1 MGVAVRTETALR
13 IHGSADTIFR
23 YAAQVERW
31 PRILPHYR
39 DVRVLGADGPA
50 RLVEMKARRGWIPL
64 WWCARQ
70 TLLPEARR
78 IRFTHVRGITRG
90 MEVEWRLDPAEG
102 GEVAV
107 SIVHDLRLR
116 WPLIGAIVARAIIGP
131 MFVEPTARA
140 TLGHIKRL
148 VEAETAPAEP
158 FGRKGAGGRRQAE
171 GPRQEE
177 TPALGGAQ

>member
-1 MGVAVRTETALR
+1 MGVGVHTETAVR
-13 IHGSADTIFR
+13 IRGPADTIYR

-39 DVRVLGADGPA
+39 DVRVLAADGPA

-90 MEVEWRLDPAEG
+90 MEVEWRLDPVDR

-116 WPLIGAIVARAIIGP
+116 WPLIGPMVARAIIGP

-140 TLGHIKRL
+140 TLGRIKRL
-148 VEAETAPAEP
+148 VEAETAAAEP
-158 FGRKGAGGRRQAE
+158 SGRVDAAGPRLTE
-171 GPRQEE
+171 GPRRGE
-177 TPALGGAQ
+177 TPTLGGAQ